1 VRGGAEERRGRG
13 GLSLPCSPALFLL
26 LRSSAPLLLSLSIA
40 ARLLGQPAPEEAARR
55 FAAAAVQGPRADFAA
70 ALDADALLEKK
81 VGPEVWRGLTER
93 QRNVLR
99 AVTRERFAGM
109 LAPPS
114 SAASTAVAWSQEL
127 KRQAGLA
134 DVVLGIAIGEKTLKT
149 RWRLRSEASGWR
161 IQDVVLTDPGISLAS
176 AAVSSLGAQP
186 VRREPWWPRAARQV
200 VPWLA
205 LLAILGIVLRLT
217 APSIPVERRR
227 VLYRA
232 AAIPAAVALAGAA
245 VAAVRVATQPWVVH
259 VEGGGAPSPV
269 SAYDRG
275 LAAKQ
280 AGETDAAR
288 RAFEEA
294 LASPA
299 PANGAARE
307 LAAMELE
314 TGRLS
319 AAEAR
324 IDSYLAAA
332 GPDPDSLALKA
343 VIEAN
348 LGKPREAVEAVAA
361 ARRLLGPGPRAAE
374 LEAKIRAR
382 ASDAAGAIAALRPLL
397 ARGLSREA
405 LRSDPAYLAI
415 ATDPA
420 WVRFLNEKE
429 AR

>member
-1 VRGGAEERRGRG
+1 VRGGAEEPRGRG
-13 GLSLPCSPALFLL
+13 GFLGLL
-26 LRSSAPLLLSLSIA
+26 LRSSAPLLLSFSFTPG
-40 ARLLGQPAPEEAARR
+40 LLAQATSEQAARR
-55 FAAAAVQGPRADFAA
+55 FAAAAVKGPRGEFAA
-70 ALDADALLEKK
+70 ALDADRLLEKK
-81 VGPEVWRGLTER
+81 VGPDAWQGLTER
-93 QRNVLR
+93 QRNVL
-99 AVTRERFAGM
+99 ATVTRERFAGM

-114 SAASTAVAWSQEL
+114 PAASTVVAWSLEL
-127 KRQAGLA
+127 GRQGGLA

-149 RWRLRSEASGWR
+149 RWRLRSEAGGWR
-161 IQDVVLTDPGISLAS
+161 IEDVALTDPGISLGS

-186 VRREPWWPRAARQV
+186 VRREPWWPRATRQV

-205 LLAILGIVLRLT
+205 LLAVLGIVLRLT

-227 VLYRA
+227 ILYRA
-232 AAIPAAVALAGAA
+232 AAVPAAIVLAGAA

-259 VEGGGAPSPV
+259 VEGAGAPPAA

-280 AGETDAAR
+280 AGETETAR
-288 RAFEEA
+288 QAFEEA

-299 PANGAARE
+299 PAHGAARE

-314 TGRLS
+314 AGRLA
-319 AAEAR
+319 AAEER

-343 VIEAN
+343 VVEAN
-348 LGKPREAVEAVAA
+348 LGKPKEAVEAVAA
-361 ARRLLGPGPRAAE
+361 ARRLLGPGPKAAE

-382 ASDAAGAIAALRPLL
+382 ASDATGAIAALRPLL
-397 ARGLSREA
+397 VQGLSRET